1 MKDDAVTPRRPVPVP
16 APAPAPIA
24 PRTPEPAS
32 PGMAVGPSMTAGLA
46 VVAVFL
52 GGFGLWAALARLDS
66 AVIAAGVLGVSGE
79 RKTVQ
84 HLEGGIVAD
93 ILVTEGAAVAA
104 GQPLILLDDTQPR
117 AALALL
123 DAQYRSEAARN
134 ARLEAER
141 DGLPDIVWPADLRT
155 AAAVHP
161 ATAEVLATQE
171 RIFRA
176 RAVSLANQVAI
187 HERRIEQLRDQRAGL
202 LGEIESQDRQLEL
215 LDEGL
220 FDVRRTVLLGLES
233 KHERLLQLERQRSG
247 TAGLR
252 TRSEAQIAG
261 IDEAVGERE
270 LLIVELGNTRLA
282 EVAGEL
288 RDVELRLSDLRERLA
303 AARDVVA
310 RTRVRAP
317 VGGTVMGLRVFT
329 RGGVIDPGEA
339 LMEIVPAGDWLV
351 IEARVA
357 TTDID
362 SVAAGLPAQ
371 VRLTAFSQLGAPRLT
386 GEVVRV
392 SADRFDDARTGAA
405 WYEARIA
412 LDPGQPALAD
422 LELVPGMPAEVMIVT
437 GARTPL
443 DYVLTPIVESLGRAL
458 REE

>member
-1 MKDDAVTPRRPVPVP
+1 MKDGAMTPRRGSPVPNV
-16 APAPAPIA
+16 PAPIA
-24 PRTPEPAS
+24 RRAPADS
-32 PGMAVGPSMTAGLA
+32 PGMEVSSSMTAGLTI
-46 VVAVFL
+46 VALFV

-66 AVIAAGVLGVSGE
+66 AVIATGVLGVSGE

-93 ILVTEGAAVAA
+93 ILVAEGDLVAA
-104 GQPLILLDDTQPR
+104 GQPLIVLDDTQPR
-117 AALALL
+117 ATLDLL
-123 DAQYRSEAARN
+123 EGQYRSEAARN

-141 DGLPDIVWPADLRT
+141 DGLPAIRWPAALSA
-155 AAAVHP
+155 AAAVDA

-171 RIFRA
+171 RIFRT
-176 RAVSLANQVAI
+176 RAVSLANQAAI
-187 HERRIEQLRDQRAGL
+187 HQRRIEQLREQRSGL
-202 LGEIESQDRQLEL
+202 LGEIESQTRQLSL

-220 FDVRRTVLLGLES
+220 FEVRRTVLLGLES
-233 KHERLLQLERQRSG
+233 KHQRLLDLERQRTG
-247 TAGLR
+247 TAGMR
-252 TRSEAQIAG
+252 ARNEAQIGG
-261 IDEAVGERE
+261 IDEAIGERE
-270 LLIVELGNTRLA
+270 LLIVELGNERLT
-282 EVAGEL
+282 EVAAEL
-288 RDVELRLSDLRERLA
+288 RDVETRLSDLRESVE

-310 RTRVRAP
+310 RTRITAP

-329 RGGVIDPGEA
+329 RGGVIDQGEP
-339 LMEIVPAGDWLV
+339 LMEIVPSEDWLV

-362 SVAAGLPAQ
+362 SVAVGLPAQ

-392 SADRFDDARTGAA
+392 SADRFDDLRTGQA

-412 LDPGQPALAD
+412 LDPVQPALSD
-422 LELVPGMPAEVMIVT
+422 LELVAGMPAEVMIVT

-443 DYVLTPIVESLGRAL
+443 DYALTPIVESLGRAL